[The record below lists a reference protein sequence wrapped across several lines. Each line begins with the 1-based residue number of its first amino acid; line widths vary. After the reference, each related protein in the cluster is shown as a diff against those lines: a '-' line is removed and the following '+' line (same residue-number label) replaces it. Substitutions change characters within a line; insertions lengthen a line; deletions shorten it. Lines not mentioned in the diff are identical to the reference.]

1 MAELFPGYVI
11 DTNALIDL
19 WRRWYARDVFV
30 GVWRNFE
37 KLFKSGEIVAPSQVL
52 NELQSQRDELYEWA
66 RKQKFFIDLDE
77 EQRNAL
83 NEILRDFPED
93 TFVDVKRT
101 KPDADPFVVAL
112 ARVKGPKWKV
122 ISSENPGGTSPRKRI
137 PDVCAHY
144 GIKCLRLLDFFR
156 EKQWRFE

>member
-1 MAELFPGYVI
+1 MGNLFPAYVI

-30 GVWRNFE
+30 GVWRNVE
-37 KLFKSGEIVAPSQVL
+37 CLIRSGEVVAPLEVL
-52 NELQSQRDELYEWA
+52 KELESQRDELYAWA
-66 RKQKFFIDLDE
+66 KKQKFFFDLDTH
-77 EQRNAL
+77 QIDAL
-83 NEILRDFPED
+83 NAILKDFPGG
-93 TFVDVKRT
+93 TFVDVNKT

-112 ARVKGPKWKV
+112 AKVEGWKV
-122 ISSENPGGTSPRKRI
+122 ISSENPAGTSPRKRI